1 MFERLIG
8 ILSRNKLKKFIALA
22 VSFALWLFVMGVQNP
37 VITGSYNLP
46 VSVINV
52 PQGYRAIYD
61 EKKVRVKIRAQH
73 SFFTENNESSL
84 QLFANLENHTE
95 GQYELPIESSFPQGV
110 EVQSI
115 FPDTIFVKLEPIIE
129 RSAEAEII
137 VNGSVASGSMI
148 DEIRKSEN
156 RVTVVGPKG
165 SVEEVQRVIGY
176 LYLNGNAEDFDI
188 NIPLTAIDK
197 DGRTVKNVRVVPS
210 SITADVLI
218 KNSLKS
224 KTVPVTAN
232 LTPPD
237 GKEIVTVVVS
247 PNTVEISGPE
257 EIINPTESVQTDSVN
272 IPADITNFVGKFK
285 LNLPPNVTSK
295 VSEVSITAVLK

>member
-61 EKKVRVKIRAQH
+61 EKKVRVKIRAAH
-73 SFFTENNESSL
+73 SFFAENNENSL
-84 QLFANLENHTE
+84 QLFANLENHDE
-95 GQYELPIESSFPQGV
+95 GQYELPIETSFPQGV

-115 FPDTIFVKLEPIIE
+115 FPDTILVKLEPIIE
-129 RSAEAEII
+129 RSTDAEII

-148 DEIRKSEN
+148 EDIQKSEN

-165 SVEEVQRVIGY
+165 SVNEVQRVIGY
-176 LYLNGNAEDFDI
+176 LYLNGNSEDFEI
-188 NIPLTAIDK
+188 NVPLTAIDK

-210 SITADVLI
+210 SISAEVII
-218 KNSLKS
+218 KSALKTKS
-224 KTVPVTAN
+224 VSVNAN

-237 GKEIVTVVVS
+237 GKEIASVTIS
-247 PNTVEISGPE
+247 PNTVEISGAE
-257 EIINPTESVQTDSVN
+257 EIVNSIESVQTDNV
-272 IPADITNFVGKFK
+272 IVPADITNFSGKFK
-285 LNLPPNVTSK
+285 LNLPQGVTSK
-295 VSEVSITAVLK
+295 VSEVSVTAVLR